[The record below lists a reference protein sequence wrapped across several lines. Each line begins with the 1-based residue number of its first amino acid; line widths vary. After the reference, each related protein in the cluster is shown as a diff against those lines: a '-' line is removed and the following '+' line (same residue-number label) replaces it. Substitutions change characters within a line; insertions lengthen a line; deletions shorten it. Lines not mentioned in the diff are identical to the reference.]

1 VTKYTGKKDRKEA
14 QRKLNIILKEENSN
28 KLLTPSET
36 LCRRNM
42 AVMNKKRK
50 LNLAV
55 GFSFFIFVSILNK
68 PELPSIP
75 TSKE

>member
-1 VTKYTGKKDRKEA
+1 
-14 QRKLNIILKEENSN
+14 
-28 KLLTPSET
+28 
-36 LCRRNM
+36 M